1 MRWLIVGAGLS
12 GAAVGRTLAEAG
24 ERVRIID
31 RRDVPGGNMKDHL
44 DPSGIMVQDYG
55 PHTFHTNDRR
65 LMEYMERFQDWD
77 RYELTCGAVWDGSYT
92 PTPFNFTTID
102 TFFGGEK
109 GEMIKEAFRKGRPG
123 KATITVTEALSD
135 PDPLIREY
143 AQYLFEK
150 DYRPY
155 SSKQWGRDP
164 SEIDPSVLRRV
175 PLRLSYRDGY
185 FDDEFQVMP
194 ATSFTDFFDRILDH
208 PNITLDLGVDSKE
221 VLSVRDG
228 TLDCDEDRA
237 VYTGAL
243 DELFGYSLGR
253 LPYRSLTFEWVHH
266 DMESFQPAPVV
277 AYPSDP
283 EIVRITEYNKLPV
296 QKGDGAV
303 CAVERSHTYEP
314 GSSLE
319 PYYPVLTDGSI
330 ALHDRYRRM
339 AEDVEGLS
347 FCGRLADFR
356 YYNMDQAL
364 DRALSLGSSLVA
376 SL

>member
-1 MRWLIVGAGLS
+1 MRWLIVGTGLS

-109 GEMIKEAFRKGRPG
+109 GEMIKEAFRKGHPG

-228 TLDCDEDRA
+228 ALDCDEDRA

-296 QKGDGAV
+296 QKGDGTV